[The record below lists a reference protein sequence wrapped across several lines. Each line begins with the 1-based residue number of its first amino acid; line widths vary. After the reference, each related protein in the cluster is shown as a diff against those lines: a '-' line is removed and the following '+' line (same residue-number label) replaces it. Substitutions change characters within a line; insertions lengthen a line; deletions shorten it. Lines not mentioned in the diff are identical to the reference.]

1 MIRINLLPHREE
13 KRKARRQQF
22 YAFVGLVAVIAGA
35 IWFLGFSAIN
45 RYISVQ
51 ESKNVFI
58 EKEINDL
65 KKQIEEI
72 SKLKDE
78 TDALLKRKQVI
89 ETLQGNRAE
98 TVNIFDQ
105 LLRRIPDGIR
115 ITSFTQDK
123 DKFDLSGESISE
135 ARVSTL
141 IRNLEESPMF
151 QQVSPLEIRAA
162 SAPNGRTI
170 YSFQMKMAIERA
182 APTTDASKPPAK
194 LGAGGG
200 KP

>member
-22 YAFVGLVAVIAGA
+22 YAFLGLVAVGAGV

-45 RYISVQ
+45 RYISIQ
-51 ESKNVFI
+51 EGKNAYI
-58 EKEINDL
+58 EKEIVDL

-72 SKLKDE
+72 SKLKEE

-98 TVNIFDQ
+98 TVHVFDE
-105 LLRRIPDGIR
+105 LLRRVPEGVR
-115 ITSFTQDK
+115 ITSFTQNGNF
-123 DKFDLSGESISE
+123 FDILGESVSE

-141 IRNLEESPMF
+141 MRNLEDSPLF
-151 QQVSPLEIRAA
+151 QQATPVEIRSLA
-162 SAPNGRTI
+162 SPSGRQL
-170 YSFQMKMAIERA
+170 YSFQMKMSIERPA
-182 APTTDASKPPAK
+182 TGADATK
-194 LGAGGG
+194 GG
-200 KP
+200 KQ

>member
-22 YAFVGLVAVIAGA
+22 YAYLGLVAVIAGL

-45 RYISVQ
+45 RYIAIQ
-51 ESKNVFI
+51 EGKNAYI
-58 EKEINDL
+58 EKEIVDL

-72 SKLKDE
+72 SKLKEE

-98 TVNIFDQ
+98 TVHVFDE
-105 LLRRIPDGIR
+105 LLRRVPDGVR
-115 ITSFTQDK
+115 ITSFIENGTA
-123 DKFDLSGESISE
+123 FDISGESVSE

-141 IRNLEESPMF
+141 MRNLEDSPLF
-151 QQVSPLEIRAA
+151 QQVTPLEIRSITA
-162 SAPNGRTI
+162 SNGRSL
-170 YSFQMKMAIERA
+170 YSFQMKMNIERQ
-182 APTTDASKPPAK
+182 ASVQDVSK
-194 LGAGGG
+194 GG

>member
-22 YAFVGLVAVIAGA
+22 YAYLGLVAVIAGL

-45 RYISVQ
+45 RYIAIQ
-51 ESKNVFI
+51 EGKNAYI
-58 EKEINDL
+58 EKEIVDL

-72 SKLKDE
+72 SKLKEE

-98 TVNIFDQ
+98 TVHVFDE
-105 LLRRIPDGIR
+105 LLRRVPDGVR
-115 ITSFTQDK
+115 ITSFIENGTA
-123 DKFDLSGESISE
+123 FDISGESVSE

-141 IRNLEESPMF
+141 MRNLEDSPLF
-151 QQVSPLEIRAA
+151 QQVTPLEIRSITA
-162 SAPNGRTI
+162 SNGRPL
-170 YSFQMKMAIERA
+170 YSFQMKMNIERQ
-182 APTTDASKPPAK
+182 ASVQDVSK
-194 LGAGGG
+194 GG

>member
-22 YAFVGLVAVIAGA
+22 YAYLGLVAAIAGL

-45 RYISVQ
+45 RYISIQ
-51 ESKNVFI
+51 EGKNAYI
-58 EKEINDL
+58 EKEIIDL

-72 SKLKDE
+72 SKLKEE

-98 TVNIFDQ
+98 TVHVFDE
-105 LLRRIPDGIR
+105 LLRRVPDGVR
-115 ITSFTQDK
+115 ITNFIENGAL
-123 DKFDLSGESISE
+123 FDITGESVSE

-141 IRNLEESPMF
+141 MRNLEDSPLF
-151 QQVSPLEIRAA
+151 QQVTPLEIR
-162 SAPNGRTI
+162 SITTGSGRQI
-170 YSFQMKMAIERA
+170 YSFQMKMSIERS
-182 APTTDASKPPAK
+182 ASSIETGK
-194 LGAGGG
+194 GGR
-200 KP
+200 